1 MSAWGAYWYKKTMKG
16 FWKENFDMEN
26 ESKVKIKIFGKERTV
41 EICLVGDNDSE
52 RLTKEEEKLLK
63 WICSVDFDIHKDKII
78 KYINYLNDIIGE
90 YKHDDY
96 DLSNDEVFLPT
107 AILINVT
114 DSMDEDTAEV
124 ALFAESDK
132 YAIDEGIMIA
142 FKDSEYFGI
151 SGFNDCMNDFED
163 ENFDEYN
170 S

>member
-1 MSAWGAYWYKKTMKG
+1 M
-16 FWKENFDMEN
+16 
-26 ESKVKIKIFGKERTV
+26 
-41 EICLVGDNDSE
+41 
-52 RLTKEEEKLLK
+52 
-63 WICSVDFDIHKDKII
+63 
-78 KYINYLNDIIGE
+78 
-90 YKHDDY
+90 
-96 DLSNDEVFLPT
+96 SNDEVFLPT